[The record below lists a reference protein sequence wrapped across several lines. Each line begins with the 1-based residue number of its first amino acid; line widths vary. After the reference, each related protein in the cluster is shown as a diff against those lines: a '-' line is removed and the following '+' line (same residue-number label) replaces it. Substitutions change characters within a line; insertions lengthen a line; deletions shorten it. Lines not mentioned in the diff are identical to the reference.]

1 MSKESYEWK
10 IVPYPDE
17 QKLNE
22 VITLSEVDG
31 WKVYYIDLNE
41 YKIIL
46 QKPKVERLDE
56 SIEDI
61 DELRES

>member
-10 IVPYPDE
+10 VVPYPDE

-22 VITLSEVDG
+22 VIALSEVDG

-46 QKPKVERLDE
+46 QKPKVERLDG
-56 SIEDI
+56 
-61 DELRES
+61 

>member
-1 MSKESYEWK
+1 MNKSKYDYK
-10 IVPYPDE
+10 VVPFPDE

-31 WKVYYIDLNE
+31 WTVYYIDLNE

-46 QKPKVERLDE
+46 HKPKVDRLDG
-56 SIEDI
+56 
-61 DELRES
+61 

>member
-1 MSKESYEWK
+1 MNDKTYEWK
-10 IVPYPDE
+10 IIPYPDE

-22 VITLSEVDG
+22 VIALSEVDG

-46 QKPKVERLDE
+46 QKPKVERLDG
-56 SIEDI
+56 
-61 DELRES
+61 

>member
-1 MSKESYEWK
+1 MSKDSHDYK
-10 IVPYPDE
+10 VVPYPDE

-22 VITLSEVDG
+22 VIALSEVDG

-46 QKPKVERLDE
+46 KKPKVERLDG
-56 SIEDI
+56 
-61 DELRES
+61 